1 MPTEEVASKRLILI
15 LGGARSGKSRL
26 AEELAGRLGRRVLYL
41 ATAEAGDA
49 EMARRI
55 VQHRERRPPNW
66 RTAEAPVRVGAALRR
81 EAGDADVVLLDCLTL
96 LASNLLLQLGDEPK
110 EQVAARL
117 IEGELDE
124 LLAAYEAGSA
134 SLIVVSNEVGW
145 GLVPPYPL
153 GRVYR
158 DLLGWAHQ
166 RLAARADGVYL
177 VVAGI
182 PLDLVKLGTRIEE
195 IVATRGS
202 EGASAD
208 SLPAG

>member
-1 MPTEEVASKRLILI
+1 MTKRLILI

-26 AEELAGRLGRRVLYL
+26 AEKLAGEMGPRVLYL

-49 EMARRI
+49 EMAERI
-55 VQHRERRPPNW
+55 GRHRERRPPGW
-66 RTAEAPVRVGAALRR
+66 RTAEAPVRVGEALQR

-96 LASNLLLQLGDEPK
+96 LASNLLAPLGEEPDER
-110 EQVAARL
+110 EAAAL
-117 IEGELDE
+117 LGAELDD
-124 LLAAYEAGSA
+124 LLAAYEAGTA
-134 SLIVVSNEVGW
+134 GLIVVSNEVGW

-166 RLAARADGVYL
+166 RLAGCADRVYL

-182 PLDLVKLGTRIEE
+182 PLDLRRLQAE
-195 IVATRGS
+195 I
-202 EGASAD
+202 
-208 SLPAG
+208 P